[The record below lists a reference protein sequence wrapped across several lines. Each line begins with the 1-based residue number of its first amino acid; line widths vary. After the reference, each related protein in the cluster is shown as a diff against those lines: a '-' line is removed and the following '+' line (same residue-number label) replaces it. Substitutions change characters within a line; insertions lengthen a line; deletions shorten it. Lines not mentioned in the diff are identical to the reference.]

1 MILPVLRIRLAFVIH
16 MQATEVF
23 ESLFI
28 QYTIGYGESKKNTF
42 KDFKIY
48 LKVECW
54 YTAMI
59 TVFSIVCFSG
69 IW

>member
-1 MILPVLRIRLAFVIH
+1 MVKIRKIL
-16 MQATEVF
+16 
-23 ESLFI
+23 
-28 QYTIGYGESKKNTF
+28 F

-48 LKVECW
+48 SKVECW
-54 YTAMI
+54 YPAII